1 MIPLALM
8 YLAAWTIIVAS
19 SYSIGRNVK
28 QPGDFMQQLSTHLI
42 KVFGEAYELI
52 RTGQLKTFIPFLTLF
67 KLNGQTMNLERHFQ
81 FAPMFNTVQAPN
93 TVWMFGRQL
102 GKSFQLSGGSI
113 IRSALIPFYHQ
124 LIIQPRSDQIQ
135 RLNAT
140 VYQPLLGSCI
150 IREAFIPNLE
160 ASKLALKTYRNGS
173 LTFMEHIFANPD
185 RIRGI
190 SGAASC
196 LIDEVQDIEYDFI
209 PIANETMSASLFWG
223 FSIYTGTP
231 KTTDTTL
238 ALLWNRSS
246 QAEWVIQCKACNEY
260 NVPNPDHHLL
270 NMIGKHGPVCHKC
283 GRPVDPR
290 NGGYVHAF
298 PERALSFPGYHVSQ
312 TIHPLH
318 MINDAKWGRIL
329 EKVGSYRDVELYNEV
344 FGWPYDAATS
354 PLNLS
359 DLINAEFDPLDENG
373 NIVDIQRPED
383 VLRIRHLYKYLT
395 VGVDWSGG
403 GMISDSYTSYAILG
417 MRPDGQTIDV
427 LYGKRIPKG
436 VSAVDEANEIM
447 TWIRG
452 CHANAFAYDNG
463 GAGFT
468 RLEMM
473 KQAGLMSVDGLIVV
487 PIQYVRPGGG
497 DVMKPRTGQREPDM
511 YYYTLDKSRSM
522 AICVTSLKMQ
532 KIRLRRFKHDDQ
544 DAYQRD
550 FLALR
555 EDPRQSL
562 GNETVIFIIKKPG
575 VPDDFA
581 HAVNFGCS
589 QIWDH
594 FGAYPR
600 IGSRYD
606 TSIVD
611 YDENHQHIMD
621 DSEFGPRGDFE
632 RFEYAVQSRADME
645 DYSNGVVFPDE
656 NPFGDY

>member
-1 MIPLALM
+1 MSGYDLEVEGTHSYVLANG
-8 YLAAWTIIVAS
+8 IC
-19 SYSIGRNVK
+19 SYN
-28 QPGDFMQQLSTHLI
+28 
-42 KVFGEAYELI
+42 
-52 RTGQLKTFIPFLTLF
+52 
-67 KLNGQTMNLERHFQ
+67 
-81 FAPMFNTVQAPN
+81 
-93 TVWMFGRQL
+93 
-102 GKSFQLSGGSI
+102 
-113 IRSALIPFYHQ
+113 
-124 LIIQPRSDQIQ
+124 
-135 RLNAT
+135 
-140 VYQPLLGSCI
+140 C
-150 IREAFIPNLE
+150 
-160 ASKLALKTYRNGS
+160 
-173 LTFMEHIFANPD
+173 
-185 RIRGI
+185 
-190 SGAASC
+190 
-196 LIDEVQDIEYDFI
+196 QDIEYDFI